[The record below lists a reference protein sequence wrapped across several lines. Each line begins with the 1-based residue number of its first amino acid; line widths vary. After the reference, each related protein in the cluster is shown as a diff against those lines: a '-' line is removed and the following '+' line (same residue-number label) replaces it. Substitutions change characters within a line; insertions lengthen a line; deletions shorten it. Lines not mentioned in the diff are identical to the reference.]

1 MPWHLRM
8 IITVFLMVIL
18 LYVYVGFRFSAAI
31 ARNFSV
37 SVRSARIATFAII
50 GILNLLPILILLY
63 SGMGNTRDFFT
74 FRDQLHWQDY
84 VFLYPFWLGLIVLIE
99 TVPYYLL
106 IDIANLAFRIFKPS
120 YLLQWLKWGSILK
133 LILTVVIA
141 GYVGIRAYLDTN
153 QIAVKQYTIPVENL
167 PADFQN
173 LRLVLFGD
181 VQVDRYTQNG
191 KLKRFKNQLSET
203 KADIFL
209 FAGDLVTYGEDFTEE
224 GLDLFCGLKAST
236 ANISCLGDHD
246 HWSNSQK
253 ISSGLRECGW
263 DFLENQHRLISRSNH
278 KILVTGI
285 VYIYSRKI
293 SSERLDSLLANAP
306 DADLK
311 ILLVHQPAR
320 RVIEAAKNHGYD
332 LVLAGHTHGGQIVFR
347 PLGFHLTPS
356 MFENPHYSG
365 YKNEDGIGVV
375 ITNGIGL
382 TLAPLRYN
390 SPAEISKIRLVNKT
404 GKYLKKGDDY
414 E

>member
-8 IITVFLMVIL
+8 LITIFLIVIL
-18 LYVYVGFRFSAAI
+18 LYVYAGLRFSAAI
-31 ARNFSV
+31 ARNFAV
-37 SVRSARIATFAII
+37 SLGSARVATFAII
-50 GILNLLPILILLY
+50 GILNLLPVLILLY
-63 SGMGNTRDFFT
+63 SGSGHIRDFFT

-106 IDIANLAFRIFKPS
+106 IDIANLALRIFKSS
-120 YLLQWLKWGSILK
+120 YLIPWLKWGSVLK

-141 GYVGIRAYLDTN
+141 CYVGIRAYLDTN
-153 QIAVKQYTIPVENL
+153 HIQIKQYTIPIRNL
-167 PADFQN
+167 SPDFQS
-173 LRLVLFGD
+173 LSLVLFGD
-181 VQVDRYTQNG
+181 VQVDRYTQG
-191 KLKRFKNQLSET
+191 EELQKLKEKLGET
-203 KADIFL
+203 NADVFL
-209 FAGDLVTYGEDFTEE
+209 FAGDLVTYGEDFIEE
-224 GLDLFCGLKAST
+224 GVNLLCGLKAAT

-246 HWSNSQK
+246 HWSNSQR
-253 ISSGLRECGW
+253 ISWGLRACGW
-263 DFLENQHRLISRSNH
+263 DFLENQHQLVSWNNH

-285 VYIYSRKI
+285 IYIYSRKI
-293 SSERLDSLLANAP
+293 SSQRLDFLLASAP
-306 DADLK
+306 AADLK

-320 RVIEAAKNHGYD
+320 DVIEAAKKYGYD

-365 YKNEDGIGVV
+365 YKDEDGIGVV

-390 SPAEISKIRLVNKT
+390 SPAEISKILLVNKT
-404 GKYLKKGDDY
+404 G

>member
-1 MPWHLRM
+1 LPWHLRM
-8 IITVFLMVIL
+8 IITIFLMVIL
-18 LYVYVGFRFSAAI
+18 VYVYAGFRFSAAI
-31 ARNFSV
+31 GRSFSV
-37 SVRSARIATFAII
+37 SVRSARIATFAFIFL
-50 GILNLLPILILLY
+50 LNLLPILILLY
-63 SGMGNTRDFFT
+63 SGMGNIRDFFT

-99 TVPYYLL
+99 MVPYYLL
-106 IDIANLAFRIFKPS
+106 IDIANLAIRIFKPS
-120 YLLQWLKWGSILK
+120 YLLPWLEWGSILK
-133 LILTVVIA
+133 IILTVAIA
-141 GYVGIRAYLDTN
+141 GYVGIKACLDTN
-153 QIAVKQYTIPVENL
+153 QIAVKQYAIPVENL

-173 LRLVLFGD
+173 LNLVLFGD
-181 VQVDRYTQNG
+181 VQVDRYTQND
-191 KLKRFKNQLSET
+191 KLKKLESQLNET
-203 KADIFL
+203 NADIFL
-209 FAGDLVTYGEDFTEE
+209 FAGDLVTYGEDFIRE
-224 GLDLFCGLKAST
+224 GLNLLCRLKATT

-246 HWSNSQK
+246 YWSNSQK

-263 DFLENQHRLISRSNH
+263 DFLENQHRLISWNNH

-293 SSERLDSLLANAP
+293 SNERLDSLLASAL

-320 RVIEAAKNHGYD
+320 RVIDAAREHGYD

-347 PLGFHLTPS
+347 PLSFHLTPS

-365 YKNEDGIGVV
+365 YEDEDGIGVV

-404 GKYLKKGDDY
+404 GK
-414 E
+414 

>member
-8 IITVFLMVIL
+8 IITIFLMVIL
-18 LYVYVGFRFSAAI
+18 LYVYAGFRFSAAI

-37 SVRSARIATFAII
+37 SVRAARIGTFSII
-50 GILNLLPILILLY
+50 CVINLLPILILFY
-63 SGMGNTRDFFT
+63 SGAGNIRDFFT

-84 VFLYPFWLGLIVLIE
+84 IFLYPFWLGLIVLIE

-106 IDIANLAFRIFKPS
+106 IDIGNLALRIFRS
-120 YLLQWLKWGSILK
+120 SHLQQWLKWGSILR

-141 GYVGIRAYLDTN
+141 GLVGIKAYLDTN
-153 QIAVKQYTIPVENL
+153 EIKVKQYTIPIENL
-167 PADFQN
+167 PADFQE
-173 LRLVLFGD
+173 LSMVLFGD
-181 VQVDRYTQNG
+181 VQVDRYTQG
-191 KLKRFKNQLSET
+191 EKLIQLKDELGESN
-203 KADIFL
+203 ADILF
-209 FAGDLVTYGEDFTEE
+209 FAGDLVTYGEQYIDE
-224 GLDLFCGLKAST
+224 GLNLLCGLHASLDKVG
-236 ANISCLGDHD
+236 CLGDHD
-246 HWSNSQK
+246 YWSNEGK

-263 DFLENQHRLISRSNH
+263 DFLENQHHLISWNER

-285 VYIYSRKI
+285 VYIYSQKV
-293 SSERLDSLLANAP
+293 SAEQLDSLLAGAP

-320 RVIEAAKNHGYD
+320 RVIEAAKKYEYD

-365 YKNEDGIGVV
+365 YKNEDGIAVV

-390 SPAEISKIRLVNKT
+390 APAEISKIRMINKI
-404 GKYLKKGDDY
+404 GR
-414 E
+414 